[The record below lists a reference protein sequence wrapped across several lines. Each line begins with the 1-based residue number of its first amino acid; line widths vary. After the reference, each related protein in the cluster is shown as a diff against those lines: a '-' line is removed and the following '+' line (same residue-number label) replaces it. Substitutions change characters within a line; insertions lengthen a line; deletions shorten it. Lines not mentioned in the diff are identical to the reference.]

1 MRIFVAYQLRVA
13 ETPLFKRFEDA
24 LLGYLVE
31 RDGRTARDRRA
42 ALLHHAAQPI
52 LVVGAIARKRDGD
65 QVVLL
70 VVADEVEHQRIRLA
84 REFPQA
90 APELLHE
97 HDGGFGLSQH
107 DDLVQR
113 RDIDALVHDIDR
125 ENVLQLAALKPL
137 DGRIANRLGSVAVH
151 GLRRVS
157 ALAKR
162 LRQAARLV
170 FAAAEHQA
178 PTVALLDGILLD
190 LSDDVIDARLAG

>member
-1 MRIFVAYQLRVA
+1 MRIFAANELRVA

-24 LLGYLVE
+24 LLGHLVE
-31 RDGRTARDRRA
+31 RDGRAPRDHRA
-42 ALLHHAAQPI
+42 ALLHHAAQPV
-52 LVVGAIARKRDGD
+52 LVVSAIARKRDGN

-70 VVADEVEHQRIRLA
+70 VVTDEVEHQRIRLA
-84 REFPQA
+84 GKLPQA

-97 HDGGFGLSQH
+97 HNGGLGLSQH

-125 ENVLQLAALKPL
+125 ENVLQLAALQPL
-137 DGRIANRLGSVAVH
+137 DSRIANHLGSVAVH

-162 LRQAARLV
+162 LRQPARLV

-178 PTVALLDGILLD
+178 PAIALLDGILLD
-190 LSDDVIDARLAG
+190 LSDDVIDARLAS